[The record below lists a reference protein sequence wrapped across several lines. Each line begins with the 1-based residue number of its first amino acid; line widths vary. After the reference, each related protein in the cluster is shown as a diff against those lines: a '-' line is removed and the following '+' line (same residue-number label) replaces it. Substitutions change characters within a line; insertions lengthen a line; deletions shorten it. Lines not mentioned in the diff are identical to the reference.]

1 MVLTADITISEAFI
15 PSDEAAKPAQAAG
28 VTLSLSAVFFE
39 IAPSAFEQDLEV
51 QGR

>member
-1 MVLTADITISEAFI
+1 MKLQNQLRLYS
-15 PSDEAAKPAQAAG
+15 